1 MQPAMPPPTDNPLLA
16 SVEQEWRESEAR
28 YRLALVAGR
37 MGSWETDLVA
47 GTRTWSE
54 EGMALFGLALEGGLG
69 HVGGAADE
77 YAAAIHPEDRH
88 HVPRFHALADV
99 ADSFPAAYRIVRP
112 DGRTLW
118 LEGRGL
124 VVARGLD
131 GRAQRLVNIM
141 ADVTDRKQAEAVL
154 GIERERL
161 ALALDAGQMGVFD
174 VRLADETIWWS
185 RQMYTV
191 FGVDPGEFVPTRA
204 GISALI
210 HPHDREVFFQSRDE
224 AIARREAFVLE
235 FRIVGGDGGVR
246 WIGHRGLV
254 EHDAAGRP
262 VRSFGVAGD
271 ITERKQAEAALRDAD
286 RNKDRFIATLAHE
299 LRNPLAPIR
308 NALGVLREEAA
319 ASERAA
325 WCREVIERQVAQ
337 MAHLL
342 DDLLDVSRISGGRL
356 QLRPARIAMAE
367 VIAHAV
373 EISRPLV
380 DAFGHML
387 TVDPDPGDRWL
398 DGDLTRLAQVFSNLL
413 VNAAKY
419 TPAGGRIDVRF
430 CVDGTVLETTVADN
444 GIGIAPELLPE
455 VFDLFGRAR
464 SSPLERPESG
474 LGLGLSLA
482 RSLVEMHGGSIEAS
496 SGGLGFG
503 SAFVVRLPLAAVASA
518 RADASDAA
526 SASALPATSVRRR
539 RVLVA
544 DDLRDSADSLG
555 LLIESMGHEVHI
567 AYDGAAALQVA
578 ESVRP
583 DVALLDIGMPELDGY
598 EACRRIRST
607 AWGEHMTLIA
617 QTGWGRDD
625 DRARTRE
632 AGFDHHLV
640 KPVDP
645 DALEALLRSL
655 SPQPA

>member
-1 MQPAMPPPTDNPLLA
+1 MPMTPDNRNRA

-47 GTRTWSE
+47 GTRIWSE
-54 EGMALFGLALEGGLG
+54 EGMALFGLALEGGIG
-69 HVGGAADE
+69 HVGGEADE

-88 HVPRFHALADV
+88 LVPRLHALADA
-99 ADSFPAAYRIVRP
+99 ADSFPAAYRILHA

-124 VVARGLD
+124 VVARQLD
-131 GRAQRLVNIM
+131 GRAHRLVSIV

-161 ALALDAGQMGVFD
+161 ALALDAGRMGVFD

-185 RQMYTV
+185 RQMYRV
-191 FGVDPGEFVPTRA
+191 FGVEPDEFVPSRES
-204 GISALI
+204 ISALI
-210 HPHDREVFFQSRDE
+210 HPHDREAFLQSRAA
-224 AIARREAFVLE
+224 AIARRDSFVLE
-235 FRIVGGDGGVR
+235 FRVVGSDGGVR
-246 WIGHRGLV
+246 WIRHRGLV
-254 EHDAAGRP
+254 EHDAEGRA
-262 VRSFGVAGD
+262 VRSFGVAAD
-271 ITERKQAEAALRDAD
+271 ITERKQAEQALRDAD

-308 NALGVLREEAA
+308 NALGVLRDEAA
-319 ASERAA
+319 ESERAA
-325 WCREVIERQVAQ
+325 WCRGVIERQVSQ

-356 QLRPARIAMAE
+356 QLRPARIAMAD

-373 EISRPLV
+373 EIARPLV
-380 DAFGHML
+380 DAFGHTL
-387 TVDPDPGDRWL
+387 TIDALPPEHRL
-398 DGDLTRLAQVFSNLL
+398 HGDLTRLAQVFSNLL
-413 VNAAKY
+413 INAAKY
-419 TPAGGRIDVRF
+419 TPAGGRIGVHFR
-430 CVDGTVLETTVADN
+430 VEGPMLETTVADT
-444 GIGIAPELLPE
+444 GIGIAAELLPE

-464 SSPLERPESG
+464 ASPLEQPESG

-482 RSLVEMHGGSIEAS
+482 RSLVEMHGGCIDARSAGPG
-496 SGGLGFG
+496 SG
-503 SAFVVRLPLAAVASA
+503 SEFVVRLPLASAVIPTPAAVDSA
-518 RADASDAA
+518 A
-526 SASALPATSVRRR
+526 PATGSRRW

-544 DDLRDSADSLG
+544 DDLRDNADSLAI
-555 LLIESMGHEVHI
+555 LIESMGHEVHV

-578 ESVRP
+578 ESVQP
-583 DVALLDIGMPELDGY
+583 DVALLDLGMPEMNGY

-607 AWGEHMTLIA
+607 AWGAHMTLIA

-632 AGFDHHLV
+632 AGFDHHIV
-640 KPVDP
+640 KPVDL
-645 DALEALLRSL
+645 AELEALLQSL
-655 SPQPA
+655 SPQLA